1 MSWSAKRGRSAD
13 PFLTFLTAELMTTD
27 PSLTPEQIARVNA
40 ELSKCERLLAK
51 LWHEDSRREVMAR
64 RRALFRILY
73 GIPQGVP
80 LPIDWKPE
88 PHPQTADLNPSSLA

>member
-1 MSWSAKRGRSAD
+1 MNSNLKRGRFAG
-13 PFLTFLTAELMTTD
+13 PFLIFSPAELMATD

-40 ELSKCERLLAK
+40 ELNKCERLLSK

-64 RRALFRILY
+64 RRALFRILC

-88 PHPQTADLNPSSLA
+88 PHPQTAGLNP

>member
-1 MSWSAKRGRSAD
+1 
-13 PFLTFLTAELMTTD
+13 MTTD

-40 ELSKCERLLAK
+40 ELNKCERLLLK

-80 LPIDWKPE
+80 LPIDWKPV
-88 PHPQTADLNPSSLA
+88 PHPQSAQV